1 MDQPSGQSLV
11 KTFSLHFKGLCNWLG
26 LLAYLL
32 TYLPCASK
40 VERARF
46 ENYLVQ
52 DQSLEKLR

>member
-11 KTFSLHFKGLCNWLG
+11 KTFSLHFKGLCNWLD
-26 LLAYLL
+26 LL

>member
-32 TYLPCASK
+32 TYLLTVRLK
-40 VERARF
+40 G
-46 ENYLVQ
+46 
-52 DQSLEKLR
+52 